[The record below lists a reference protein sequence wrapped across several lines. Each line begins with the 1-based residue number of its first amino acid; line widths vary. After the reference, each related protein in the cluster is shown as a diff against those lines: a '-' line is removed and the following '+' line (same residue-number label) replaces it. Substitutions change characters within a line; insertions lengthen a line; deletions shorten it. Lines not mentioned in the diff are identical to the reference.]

1 MRIAVDAYFNNNLGD
16 DLFLDILVERY
27 KDVTFDFMLCDEMA
41 CKAFIDHPRVNYK
54 SRKEV
59 VRNIIRYDAYI
70 FIGGSMFQEPKEWK
84 KAWRKF
90 DLTVSIF
97 KLFRKSAFVLGCNFG
112 PYKTVEY
119 KEKYLRTF
127 RKLTHMTVRDQYS
140 FDLLKD
146 KGINMTLHPDI
157 VLSKKCDERESR
169 KSNIVGISI
178 INWPKNNNEKGY
190 IEFNVNLIKE
200 LLNENKIVRLFSFQ
214 NTSEISDNTIINNVL
229 KGLDR
234 DIQNKV
240 DVISYDGN
248 IKFFLEKYSQCDS
261 MVTARFHS
269 LIMSL
274 INGQAI
280 YSLVYSEKTLNTMK
294 FLGIDLEYTWLEE
307 VSIDSVKTVKKV
319 LIESEEVYI
328 KKEIVQLVK
337 DAQGHFVHLD
347 NLFRK

>member
-1 MRIAVDAYFNNNLGD
+1 MRVAVDAYFNNNLGD

-59 VRNIIRYDAYI
+59 FRNIIKYDSYI
-70 FIGGSMFQEPKEWK
+70 FIGGSMFQEPKDWK
-84 KAWRKF
+84 KMWRKF

-97 KLFRKSAFVLGCNFG
+97 KLFRKSTFVLGCNFG

-119 KEKYLRTF
+119 KEKYSRTF

-140 FDLLKD
+140 FELLKD
-146 KGINMTLHPDI
+146 KDINLTLHPDI
-157 VLSKKCDERESR
+157 VLSKKHDEKGSG
-169 KSNIVGISI
+169 KSNVVGISI

-190 IEFNVNLIKE
+190 IDFNVNLIRE
-200 LLNENKIVRLFSFQ
+200 LLNENKKVRIFAFQ
-214 NTSEISDNTIINNVL
+214 NTSKISDNKIISKVI
-229 KGLDR
+229 KELDSAA
-234 DIQNKV
+234 QNEV

-261 MVTARFHS
+261 MVTSRFHS
-269 LIMSL
+269 LIISL

-280 YSLVYSEKTLNTMK
+280 YPVIYSEKTLNTMK
-294 FLGIDLEYTWLEE
+294 FLGIDLEYMRLEE
-307 VSIDSVKTVKKV
+307 ISIGNVAEVKKN
-319 LIESEEVYI
+319 LIEGEEAYR
-328 KKEIVQLVK
+328 KDEIVQLAK
-337 DAQGHFVHLD
+337 KAHGHFLHLD
-347 NLFRK
+347 TLLRK